1 MRKFTIWLTCLL
13 LFVGMGIANAQTK
26 VITGNVTGAD
36 DGLPIPGVTVMV
48 PGTTVGTTTDFDG
61 NYTLSVPGDATVLS
75 FSFIGMVAQEV
86 EIGGRSVI
94 NVVLQTSSTAL
105 EEVVVTALGIS
116 REKKALGYSVT
127 EVGADDIESTPAT
140 DVVNALAGKVA
151 GVRINNSSGAA
162 GGSTFVEIRGSASI
176 TQNNQPLY
184 VIDGI
189 PIQSGG
195 GSGGVAGVATS
206 NRTID
211 INPDDVESMSVL
223 KGAAATALYGLRA
236 GNGVIMITTKQGKAK
251 KGLNINFSSSVRLDQ
266 ISQVPALNTK
276 YAQGSNEYAAYL
288 GGFGLPMQPGGY
300 ADPDQRWYNGVSWG
314 PKMDTLRYTTDA
326 SYVPG
331 DLYWNGGTTSM
342 EDYIKYWD
350 PNGRIVGMSSP
361 YAGTKA
367 VTPYDRYEY
376 FQTGYTYTNSLNV
389 SGGNDISTYYLSF
402 SNLQQEGTIPN
413 NTLDRNTFKMT
424 GSTKPAENL
433 KVTSSV
439 TYTNT
444 KGQRIQQGSNISGVM
459 LGLLRTPP
467 TFDNSYGYKFT
478 DSEYRFNQQ
487 RTYRN
492 GGGYDNPYW
501 ISNEIAYLDDVN
513 RMLGNINVEW
523 DINDWVKLSYR
534 GGIDFISNHARNNW
548 APYSNNQKPGFS
560 STFNSTT
567 IDQNHD
573 LYLNITRDLT
583 EDLKLTAL
591 LGYNMYETDYQS
603 TTASAND
610 INIIDFYDVSNTTDI
625 KGFENEFGYRTK
637 AFYADINLAY
647 KSMLYFGFTGRYEWS
662 TTLPEANNAFFYPAA
677 TLGFVFT
684 ELPAFK
690 DMEWLTFGKLR
701 ASYADIANV
710 PSPYNTRTFSY
721 KSGAGDGWTSGV
733 QFPFNGYNGFSL
745 GNVLGNPD
753 LKPESSKEWEL
764 GLTMNMFNNRVSLDL
779 AYFSRKNEDLL
790 LNVPVASSSG
800 YGFRYMNAASME
812 TDGFE
817 VLINATLVKT
827 KDFTWDLTLN
837 WSNPNTVVTELAP
850 GVPNVFLGGF
860 TEPQV
865 RAVAGSQ
872 YRSIYGFAWLRDD
885 QGRLLIN
892 SSGYP
897 QQDPET
903 QLLGGVQADWNAGIT
918 NTFTYKGFTLSAL
931 IDIKQGGQMWNGTK
945 GALYYF
951 GAHADTENRDEDYT
965 FEGVYGGLDNNG
977 DVEYTDASGNVV
989 TTPVTNTEVVK
1000 LDEDWRFWSGLGSGF
1015 TGPSEDYIEDAGW
1028 VRLREVTLSYNF
1040 SSLVSD
1046 VKWIKNLEVYFTGYN
1061 LWLSTDY
1068 TGIDPETSLL
1078 GSSNAQGFD
1087 YFNMPGTKSYTFG
1100 LKVGF

>member
-13 LFVGMGIANAQTK
+13 LFVGMGLANAQTK
-26 VITGNVTGAD
+26 VITGNVTGSD
-36 DGLPIPGVTVMV
+36 DGLPILGVTVMV

-61 NYTLSVPGDATVLS
+61 NYTLSVPTEATVLS
-75 FSFIGMVAQEV
+75 FSFIGMVPQEV

-94 NVVLQTSSTAL
+94 NIIMQTSSTAL

-127 EVGADDIESTPAT
+127 EVGSEDIESTPAT

-151 GVRINNSSGAA
+151 GVRINNSTGAA
-162 GGSTFVEIRGSASI
+162 GGSSFVEIRGSASI
-176 TQNNQPLY
+176 LGNNQPLY

-195 GSGGVAGVATS
+195 GSGGTGGVAFS

-211 INPDDVESMSVL
+211 INPDDIESMSVL

-236 GNGVIMITTKQGKAK
+236 GNGVIMITTKKGKAQ
-251 KGLNINFSSSVRLDQ
+251 KGLNVNFSSSVKIDQ

-276 YAQGSNEYAAYL
+276 YAQGSKEYADYL
-288 GGFGLPMQPGGY
+288 AGFGLPMQPGGY
-300 ADPDQRWYNGVSWG
+300 ADPDQNWYNGVSWG
-314 PKMDTLRYTTDA
+314 PKLDTLRYTTDA

-331 DLYWNGGTTSM
+331 DLYWNGATTSM

-367 VTPYDRYEY
+367 VTPYDRFEY

-389 SGGNDISTYYLSF
+389 SGGNDITTFYLSF
-402 SNLQQEGTIPN
+402 SNMQQEGTVPN
-413 NTLDRNTFKMT
+413 NTFDRNTFKMT

-444 KGQRIQQGSNISGVM
+444 KGDRIQQGSNISGVM
-459 LGLLRTPP
+459 LGLMRTPP
-467 TFDNSYGYKFT
+467 TFDNSYGYKFN
-478 DSEYRFNQQ
+478 DPDYRFLGQ

-501 ISNEIAYLDDVN
+501 VSHEIPTTDDVN
-513 RMLGNINVEW
+513 RMLGNINIEW
-523 DINDWVKLSYR
+523 DINDWMKLSYR
-534 GGIDFISNHARNNW
+534 GGLDFVSTYRRVAW
-548 APYSNNQKPGFS
+548 APNSNGARPGFA
-560 STFNSTT
+560 STFNSTST
-567 IDQNHD
+567 DQNHD

-583 EDLKLTAL
+583 EDLKLTGL
-591 LGYNMYETDYQS
+591 LGYNMYETKFQS
-603 TTASAND
+603 TTASANG
-610 INIIDFYDVSNTTDI
+610 IIIDGFYDVSNTSDVR
-625 KGFENEFGYRTK
+625 GAEAEFSYRTK

-662 TTLPEANNAFFYPAA
+662 TTLPEGNNAFFYPAA

-690 DMEWLTFGKLR
+690 DMEWLTFGKFR
-701 ASYADIANV
+701 ASYADIANI
-710 PSPYNTRTFSY
+710 PGAYNTDTYFFQSN
-721 KSGAGDGWTSGV
+721 AGDGWTAGV
-733 QFPFNGYNGFSL
+733 QFPFGGMNGYTL
-745 GNVLGNPD
+745 GNTLGSTD

-764 GLTMNMFNNRVSLDL
+764 GLTMNMFNNRLSLDL
-779 AYFSRKNEDLL
+779 AYFKRKNADLL
-790 LNVPVASSSG
+790 LNVPVASSIG
-800 YGFRYMNAASME
+800 YGVRYMNAATME

-817 VLINATLVKT
+817 VLINATIVKT

-837 WSNPNTVVTELAP
+837 WSNPNSVVTELAP

-860 TEPQV
+860 VEPQV

-885 QGRLLIN
+885 QGRLIIN
-892 SSGYP
+892 DDPAQGMVGYP
-897 QQDPET
+897 LQDPET
-903 QLLGGVQADWNAGIT
+903 QLLGSVQADWNAGIT

-931 IDIKQGGQMWNGTK
+931 LDIKHGGQMWNGTK

-951 GAHADTENRDEDYT
+951 GAHADTHNRDDDYT
-965 FEGVYGGLDNNG
+965 FDGVYGHLDNDGNIVSYG
-977 DVEYTDASGNVV
+977 TVNTD
-989 TTPVTNTEVVK
+989 VVK

-1061 LWLSTDY
+1061 LWISTPY

-1100 LKVGF
+1100 VKVGF